1 MSPGWFAGPAA
12 GPDRDARAG
21 RAGQDP
27 SPAKGRDSRRSFRI
41 RKRVVLAV
49 YLALLAVSHVVRAT
63 RPEPAPRPG
72 LSLQAVEGWPKP
84 KRGTVSIAYREWSP
98 DTAPIVSQF
107 GFVTNSTR
115 NLSRSGI
122 QETDSALT
130 PVDNASL
137 VTDSTRNLSG
147 NLSRGAAE
155 GSAGPVYP
163 ILLLHGSPGSGGVF
177 RRLGSELGATRRT
190 IAPDLPGFGGSTT
203 KVPDYSIRAHAAMTL
218 QFMDSLA
225 IGRAH
230 LVGFSLGGGV
240 ALEMYRADSA
250 RIASLTLL
258 SSIGVQEHELLGEYY
273 LNHAIHGLQLF
284 AIWTLRE
291 LVPHFGYADGAFLS
305 HSYARN
311 FFDTD
316 QRPLRGILRGYA
328 GPMLIVHG
336 TDDPLVPRAA
346 AEEHHRIVPQSEMVM
361 LEGNHFMTF
370 LEPGRITPPIEGFLD
385 RVEAG
390 TAPVRATADPAR
402 ATAAATPFDPSTLPP
417 IAGFAFVLTLLLIVA
432 ATFVSEDLTCIGT
445 GLLIARGTLPW
456 TAGVGACLVGLVVG
470 DLLLYA
476 GGRWIGRPVTRV
488 APLRWM
494 IRPEELERACRW
506 FTERSAALLIGG
518 RFVPGTRLPTYVA
531 AGVVRMP
538 LIPFSLWIVV
548 AAALWTPLLVGGT
561 ALFGAVAAEQ
571 IGAFQHRALPWLI
584 ATALGVL
591 IALRVGVPLF
601 SAAGRRRFL
610 ARWGRVRGWEFWP
623 PWLFYLPVLAWG
635 VWLAVKY
642 RSLTVFTA
650 ANPAFP
656 DGGLVGE
663 SKSEILGAI
672 GDRGRVARTVT
683 AGGGRAEVG
692 GRSVPGGR
700 GHRVPGARELAD
712 AVGGLPVVVKPD
724 VGERGAGVSIVRT
737 EQELRE
743 RLAVPGSGLIVQDY
757 VPGEELGVFH
767 YRFPDEDRGHIFGI
781 TEKRQPAVT
790 GDGRRSLGD
799 LVLGDRRLRCQR
811 RVFARTLG
819 AALDRVPVAG
829 EQVVLEERGNHCF
842 GCEFRDGA
850 HLETP
855 ALAIAIDEVSR
866 SIDGFFFG
874 RYDIRGETI
883 ADIQAGRFKV
893 IELNGVSSEATNIYD
908 PRGTLWSAYRT
919 LFRQWELAFRIGTA
933 NRALGAQPA
942 GALPLLGRLF
952 HHFRPSGARWSR
964 ADVPR
969 LPAGSPDAHD
979 LPSSRRAG
987 PSRSPAPDTR

>member
-1 MSPGWFAGPAA
+1 MSPGWFTGPAA
-12 GPDRDARAG
+12 GPDRVAKAG

-27 SPAKGRDSRRSFRI
+27 SPAKGRPSRRGFRI
-41 RKRVVLAV
+41 RKRVVLVV
-49 YLALLAVSHVVRAT
+49 YLALLAASHVVRAT

-84 KRGTVSIAYREWSP
+84 KRGAVTIAYREWSP
-98 DTAPIVSQF
+98 DTTPTASQF
-107 GFVTNSTR
+107 GFVTDSTP
-115 NLSRSGI
+115 NLSGRGI
-122 QETDSALT
+122 QETEPART
-130 PVDNASL
+130 PGEIAPL
-137 VTDSTRNLSG
+137 VTDSIPNLSG
-147 NLSRGAAE
+147 NLSRGAE
-155 GSAGPVYP
+155 ESSEFP

-177 RRLGSELGATRRT
+177 RRLGSELGATRRA

-203 KVPDYSIRAHAAMTL
+203 QVPDYSIRAHAAMTL

-225 IGRAH
+225 IPRAH
-230 LVGFSLGGGV
+230 VVGFSLGGGV
-240 ALEMYRADSA
+240 ALEMHRADSA
-250 RIASLTLL
+250 RTASLTLL

-291 LVPHFGYADGAFLS
+291 LVPHFGYADDAFLS

-346 AEEHHRIVPQSEMVM
+346 AEEHHRIVPQSGMVM

-370 LEPGRITPPIEGFLD
+370 LEPGRIAPPIEDFLD

-390 TAPVRATADPAR
+390 TATVRATADPAR
-402 ATAAATPFDPSTLPP
+402 AAAAATPFDPSTLPP
-417 IAGFAFVLTLLLIVA
+417 VTGFALVVALLLIVA

-445 GLLIARGTLPW
+445 GLLIARGSLPW

-494 IRPEELERACRW
+494 IRGEELERACRW

-584 ATALGVL
+584 ATALGAL
-591 IALRVGVPLF
+591 IALRVGIPLF

-642 RSLTVFTA
+642 RSPTVFTA

-672 GDRGRVARTVT
+672 GDRGRVARTV
-683 AGGGRAEVG
+683 
-692 GRSVPGGR
+692 
-700 GHRVPGARELAD
+700 
-712 AVGGLPVVVKPD
+712 
-724 VGERGAGVSIVRT
+724 
-737 EQELRE
+737 
-743 RLAVPGSGLIVQDY
+743 
-757 VPGEELGVFH
+757 
-767 YRFPDEDRGHIFGI
+767 
-781 TEKRQPAVT
+781 
-790 GDGRRSLGD
+790 
-799 LVLGDRRLRCQR
+799 
-811 RVFARTLG
+811 
-819 AALDRVPVAG
+819 VA
-829 EQVVLEERGNHCF
+829 
-842 GCEFRDGA
+842 
-850 HLETP
+850 
-855 ALAIAIDEVSR
+855 
-866 SIDGFFFG
+866 
-874 RYDIRGETI
+874 
-883 ADIQAGRFKV
+883 
-893 IELNGVSSEATNIYD
+893 
-908 PRGTLWSAYRT
+908 
-919 LFRQWELAFRIGTA
+919 
-933 NRALGAQPA
+933 
-942 GALPLLGRLF
+942 
-952 HHFRPSGARWSR
+952 
-964 ADVPR
+964 
-969 LPAGSPDAHD
+969 
-979 LPSSRRAG
+979 
-987 PSRSPAPDTR
+987 

>member
-1 MSPGWFAGPAA
+1 M
-12 GPDRDARAG
+12 R
-21 RAGQDP
+21 
-27 SPAKGRDSRRSFRI
+27 FRI
-41 RKRVVLAV
+41 RKRVALAA
-49 YLALLAVSHVVRAT
+49 YLVLLAASHAVRGT
-63 RPEPAPRPG
+63 RPEPEPPPG
-72 LSLQAVEGWPKP
+72 LSMQEVEGWPKP
-84 KRGTVSIAYREWSP
+84 KHGSVTIAYREW
-98 DTAPIVSQF
+98 
-107 GFVTNSTR
+107 VTDSTR
-115 NLSRSGI
+115 NLSGD
-122 QETDSALT
+122 ET
-130 PVDNASL
+130 

-147 NLSRGAAE
+147 NLSRSALK
-155 GSAGPVYP
+155 GSEDPEYP
-163 ILLLHGSPGSGGVF
+163 ILLLHGSPGSGGAF
-177 RRLGSELGATRRT
+177 RRLGSELGAERRA

-203 KVPDYSIRAHAAMTL
+203 KIPDYSIRAHGAMSL
-218 QFMDSLA
+218 QLLDSLA

-230 LVGFSLGGGV
+230 VVGFSLGGGV
-240 ALEMYRADSA
+240 ALEMYQADSA
-250 RIASLTLL
+250 RVASITLL

-291 LVPHFGYADGAFLS
+291 LVPHFGYADDAFLS

-311 FFDTD
+311 FYDTD

-336 TDDPLVPRAA
+336 TGDVLVPAAA

-361 LEGNHFMTF
+361 LEGSHFMTF
-370 LEPGRITPPIEGFLD
+370 LEPDRIAPPIEDFLD

-390 TAPVRATADPAR
+390 TATVRATADPVR
-402 ATAAATPFDPSTLPP
+402 ATAAAIPFDPSMLPP
-417 IAGFAFVLTLLLIVA
+417 ITGFAFFLTLLLIVA

-445 GLLIARGTLPW
+445 GLLIARGSLPW

-476 GGRWIGRPVTRV
+476 AGRWIGRPVTRV

-538 LIPFSLWIVV
+538 PVPFGFWIVV
-548 AAALWTPLLVGGT
+548 AAVLWTPLLVGGT

-571 IGAFQHRALPWLI
+571 IGAFQQRALPWLI
-584 ATALGVL
+584 VTALGALV
-591 IALRVGVPLF
+591 ALRVGIPLF

-610 ARWGRVRGWEFWP
+610 ARWGRIRGWEFWP

-635 VWLAVKY
+635 AWLAVKY

-672 GDRGRVARTVT
+672 GDRARVARTVAAE
-683 AGGGRAEVG
+683 AGDAAEV
-692 GRSVPGGR
+692 
-700 GHRVPGARELAD
+700 
-712 AVGGLPVVVKPD
+712 VGGLPVVVKPD

-737 EQELRE
+737 GEELQA
-743 RLAVPGSGLIVQDY
+743 RLAAPQRKLIVQEY
-757 VPGEELGVFH
+757 VPGEELGVFY
-767 YRFPDEDRGHIFGI
+767 YRFPGEERGRIFGI
-781 TEKRQPAVT
+781 TEKLQPVVT
-790 GDGRRSLGD
+790 GDGRRSLAD
-799 LVLGDRRLRCQR
+799 LVLDDRRLRCQR
-811 RVFARTLG
+811 RVFARNLG
-819 AALDRVPVAG
+819 AGMDRVPASG

-850 HLETP
+850 RLETP
-855 ALAIAIDEVSR
+855 ALAAGIDEVSR

-874 RYDIRGETI
+874 RYDIRGETM
-883 ADIQAGRFKV
+883 AEIQAGRFKV

-908 PRGTLWSAYRT
+908 PRGSLRAAYRT

-933 NRALGAQPA
+933 NRARGAVPTGTLQV
-942 GALPLLGRLF
+942 LGRLF
-952 HHFRPSGARWSR
+952 HHFRPSGARWGNS
-964 ADVPR
+964 
-969 LPAGSPDAHD
+969 
-979 LPSSRRAG
+979 
-987 PSRSPAPDTR
+987 